1 MNDAFTFTSESVTE
15 GHPDKMADQISD
27 SILDALLDKDPMSR
41 VACETLVTT
50 GMALV
55 TGEITTEEAYVDIP
69 GIVRETICRIG
80 YDKPSFRFD
89 GNTCGVM
96 IAIDEQSNDIAEG
109 VNRVT
114 FNNDP
119 TAHAEIVAIRNACQ
133 KLNTFNLEGC
143 ELYSSCEPCP
153 MCLSAIYWSHIDKV
167 YYGNSR
173 EDAAKIKFD
182 DKFIYDELSLEMKER
197 KIPISQLSRDEA
209 IKAFN
214 IWEKEENKIR
224 Y

>member
-1 MNDAFTFTSESVTE
+1 MTKIDFMKRAIVL
-15 GHPDKMADQISD
+15 
-27 SILDALLDKDPMSR
+27 SIENIKDNGGPFGC
-41 VACETLVTT
+41 V
-50 GMALV
+50 
-55 TGEITTEEAYVDIP
+55 
-69 GIVRETICRIG
+69 IVKNNNI
-80 YDKPSFRFD
+80 
-89 GNTCGVM
+89 
-96 IAIDEQSNDIAEG
+96 IAEG

-119 TAHAEIVAIRNACQ
+119 TAHAEIVAIRNACS

-173 EDAAKIKFD
+173 EDAAKIHFD
-182 DKFIYDELSLEMKER
+182 DKFIYDELSLKMTER
-197 KIPISQLSRDEA
+197 KIPISQISRDEA

-214 IWEKEENKIR
+214 LWENEENKIK